1 MFCGGLIAMIY
12 SDHGREGMSGRS
24 RCMRRNSA
32 RRNKTLSMEGLE
44 SKRLMAVDL
53 LANNLTPPTSATDSI
68 QRDSIPSIDGT
79 GNNVLH
85 PDWGSTDIGLLRM
98 SETEYSDGIYLPA
111 GDDRVGAREV
121 SNGVAAQNES
131 LPNDRGLTDMTW
143 LWGQFIDHDISL
155 TEGADPAE
163 AFNIAVPMGD
173 SYFDPYGTGTQEI
186 SLSRSAYLDGS
197 GHSIDSPRTQVNQ
210 ITAFIDGSVVYGS
223 DEERSH
229 ELRTLEGGLLKTS
242 EGNLLPFNLAG
253 LENAGGTG
261 DSLFIAGDVR
271 ANENV
276 ALSSMHTIWVREHNR
291 IAREIAAENPELS
304 DEQLYQRARR
314 LVTAQLQAITYRE
327 FLPALLGENAL
338 SPYQGY
344 DPNVDPGISNVFSTA
359 IYRFGHSML
368 STELMRLDN
377 DGSTAE
383 EGHLSLSSAFFAP
396 DEITANGIDSLLLGA
411 ASQVAQ
417 EIDTRVVDDV
427 RNFLFGPPGSGGF
440 DLVSL
445 NIQRGRDHGLAD
457 YNQVREDVGLD
468 RVKTFDQITS
478 DPELAAELERLYGNV
493 DNVDAWVGSLAED
506 HVRGAS
512 VGELAMTVMVDQFK
526 RLRDGDRF
534 WYQNRFSGSE
544 LRQIE
549 NTTLADVIKRNT
561 EITKLSDNVFFIDGW
576 QETRTDGNPPP
587 VRPPR
592 ASQPASFDRNRRG
605 ERRVGDTVNDRL
617 NRPVSNSSAEQTQPR
632 RREIDRTLP
641 PPPDSRAP
649 MIALPNDIANRND
662 SESSRDNGNDTN
674 ERNRIARQIAA
685 IDLVFSEQS
694 RLHRL
699 Q

>member
-1 MFCGGLIAMIY
+1 MFCGVLIAMIY

-24 RCMRRNSA
+24 CCRRRNSA

-53 LANNLTPPTSATDSI
+53 LANNLIPPTSATESI

-79 GNNVLH
+79 GNNLLH

-98 SETEYSDGIYLPA
+98 TQTEYSDGIYLPA
-111 GDDRVGAREV
+111 GDDRVGSREV
-121 SNGVAAQNES
+121 SNGIAAQNES

-163 AFNIAVPMGD
+163 EFNIAVPMGD

-197 GHSIDSPRTQVNQ
+197 GHTIDSPRTQVNQ

-253 LENAGGTG
+253 LENAGGTR

-271 ANENV
+271 ANENA

-327 FLPALLGENAL
+327 FLPALLGENAI

-512 VGELAMTVMVDQFK
+512 VGELAMTVMVDQFE

-561 EITKLSDNVFFIDGW
+561 EITELRDNVFFIDGW

-587 VRPPR
+587 ARPPR
-592 ASQPASFDRNRRG
+592 ASQLASFDRNRRG
-605 ERRVGDTVNDRL
+605 QRRIGDTVNDRL

-632 RREIDRTLP
+632 RRDIDRTLP

-649 MIALPNDIANRND
+649 MIALPNDIANSNG

-694 RLHRL
+694 RLNRL